1 MAKQKVKMVQCR
13 YPKCMKLHESTELPK
28 DEAVQGGKQKYY
40 YHPDC
45 YHIMQTINQIKDQFY
60 REINPN
66 MTGKQIGQ
74 LVSIVN
80 NIVFTKGNDVD
91 FVKFALDY
99 FIKHKP
105 GALKYPGGM
114 AYIVQDRDVLS
125 AWEKLQAQKIREELR
140 KEMDKINNDDK
151 GEIIGFD
158 SSNKKIEYKD
168 NRKNKFSNV
177 LGV

>member
-45 YHIMQTINQIKDQFY
+45 YHTMQTINQIKDQFY

-91 FVKFALDY
+91 FVKFALEY
-99 FIKHKP
+99 FIKYKP

-140 KEMDKINNDDK
+140 KEMDKINDDDK

>member
-99 FIKHKP
+99 FIKYKP